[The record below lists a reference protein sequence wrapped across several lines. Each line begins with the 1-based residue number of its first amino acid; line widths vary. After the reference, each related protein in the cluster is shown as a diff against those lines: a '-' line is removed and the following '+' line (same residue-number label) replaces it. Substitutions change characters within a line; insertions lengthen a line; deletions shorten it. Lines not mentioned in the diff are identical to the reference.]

1 MRLDTLSYLRDLPLL
16 SGVFLFLVL
25 SFIFFFLLLRM
36 YLVETSLIS
45 FFFFTFGVVL
55 LAYFLPWVL
64 LYFYL
69 YLYTH
74 CPFCPQR
81 RCLCLMM
88 RNSLR
93 ANRLRCRA
101 SRPSFWRLAR
111 FKHNFLIPI
120 YNNISLRDMLCS
132 YFLMNLFLLFS
143 KTKLS

>member
-1 MRLDTLSYLRDLPLL
+1 MVMRLDTLSYLRDLPLL

-101 SRPSFWRLAR
+101 SLWRRSVHA
-111 FKHNFLIPI
+111 
-120 YNNISLRDMLCS
+120 LCCLFVHAMCCL
-132 YFLMNLFLLFS
+132 YMNSCVLVL
-143 KTKLS
+143 